1 MQHRFGLGMYVPLC
15 ILLLLQCTT
24 AFTVAPFSVRQET
37 TSRRSALMIA
47 PHLADVP
54 PITVQT
60 TATTAPLS
68 VLLLEQSNISPMT
81 MIAPGRPAVLDDT
94 TSSSTTGLT
103 SAPTVTVAIQE
114 YKTPTAEEL
123 ADKKRNFNVI
133 FWGGGFVAPFLA
145 TVFYFGARFWER

>member
-94 TSSSTTGLT
+94 STTDL
-103 SAPTVTVAIQE
+103 PTVTVAIQE